1 MYRKLEKLE
10 LEKEYSPSS
19 CIEDIQVYIARYAE
33 RSAQALWW
41 ARETQSVLE
50 NLSYGSSDAEKLDL
64 FVPHCD
70 VTNSKTLYIYLHG
83 GVWQELDKSVSGFA
97 ATNFQQHGDYF
108 AVINYALLPDVN
120 LAEII
125 EQNRRAIAYLYE
137 NASSFGFDPKR
148 IVLIGSSGGAHIAAM
163 MCATHWPK
171 WRSDNDIKIS
181 LPKNLVK
188 GVVAI
193 SGIYDIEPITN
204 TDIND
209 VLRLPEDQ
217 IAVYSPIRLK
227 FKNNCPFVIAFGN
240 NETSEF
246 KRQSKEFAAH
256 LEQQC
261 IVNSVLEIESRNHFD
276 VVLDLANVD
285 SQLFKLSRGFEF

>member
-19 CIEDIQVYIARYAE
+19 CIEDIQVYLTRYAE
-33 RSAQALWW
+33 RSEQALWW

-50 NLSYGSSDAEKLDL
+50 DLPYGPSDAEKLDL
-64 FVPHCD
+64 FVPHRD
-70 VTNSKTLYIYLHG
+70 VNNSKTLYVYFHG
-83 GVWQELDKSVSGFA
+83 GYWQELDKSDSGFA
-97 ATNFQQHGDYF
+97 ATNFQQHGDYL
-108 AVINYALLPDVN
+108 AVINYALAPNAN
-120 LAEII
+120 LDEIV

-137 NASSFGFDPKR
+137 NADSFGFDPKR

-163 MCATHWPK
+163 MCATNWPK
-171 WRSDNDIKIS
+171 WRSDNGITTT
-181 LPKNLVK
+181 LPKRLIK

-193 SGIYDIEPITN
+193 SGIYDIAPITN
-204 TDIND
+204 TYIND
-209 VLRLPEDQ
+209 ALRLSEEQ
-217 IAVYSPIRLK
+217 IALNSPIKLR

-261 IVNSVLEIESRNHFD
+261 IENTVIEIEARNHFD

-285 SQLFKLSRGFEF
+285 SQLFSLSRSFKL